1 MAQVDYHLLIAK
13 ALAGEATEEEVRQL
27 ANWRTENAGN
37 ERLYREFEKLW
48 QAAPAQRVAPPD
60 VEIEWQRLAS
70 RLGLHQEGSVLTLPR
85 KSKPAV
91 SSFSG
96 GWLRYTALAASLIL
110 IFSLAFYL
118 IWSQTG
124 SNTIFTAAG
133 EQTQVQLPDG
143 SRVQLN
149 YASRLVYPRSFG
161 EERVVE
167 LDGEAFFEVQPGEQ
181 SFVVRTANARI
192 RVLGTS
198 FNIWAREQET
208 RVIVRSGRVAL
219 QPASAGST
227 AVTLVAGE
235 MASCRGEAEL
245 SPVQTVDAERLTGW
259 LEGRIVLQET
269 PLRESI
275 EELRRAYD
283 VQIRLQPA
291 SLGDMTLS
299 GSFEKKPLAE
309 LLEAIC
315 LALGLRYRVE
325 GEVYVIYAE
334 SQL

>member
-1 MAQVDYHLLIAK
+1 MAQIDYHVLIAK
-13 ALAGEATEEEVRQL
+13 ALAGEATEEEAREL
-27 ANWRTENAGN
+27 ANWRAAAAGN
-37 ERLYREFEKLW
+37 ERLYRQLEKLW
-48 QAAPAQRVAPPD
+48 LSAPAQRVPAPD
-60 VEIEWQRLAS
+60 VESEWQQLAS
-70 RLGLHQEGSVLTLPR
+70 RLGLQQEASVLALPR
-85 KSKPAV
+85 KSRRVV
-91 SSFSG
+91 SASSG
-96 GWLRYTALAASLIL
+96 AWLRYAALAASLVL
-110 IFSLAFYL
+110 IFSLALYFT
-118 IWSQTG
+118 WSRTG
-124 SNTIFTAAG
+124 SNTVFTAAG
-133 EQTQVQLPDG
+133 EQTQVGLPDG

-149 YASRLVYPRSFG
+149 YASRLIYPRSFG

-167 LDGEAFFEVQPGEQ
+167 LDGEAFFDVQPAAQ
-181 SFVVRTANARI
+181 PFIVRTANARI

-208 RVIVRSGRVAL
+208 RVIVKSGRVAL

-235 MASCRGEAEL
+235 MASCRAEAEL

-275 EELRRAYD
+275 AELRRAYG

-299 GSFEKKPLAE
+299 GSFEKKPLGE
-309 LLEAIC
+309 LLDAIC
-315 LALGLRYRVE
+315 LALGLRYRVDGE
-325 GEVYVIYAE
+325 GYVIYAE